1 LNNKNNPLKYLTL
14 EDIKAYQIAYELANY
29 VWRIVIKWNYFARDT
44 IGKQYVNALDSISAN
59 IAEGFGRFSK
69 SDKIRFY
76 RISNGSLFESINWTE
91 KSKTRN
97 LLTEMEYSYI
107 KTKLDSLPKEI
118 NTLIYYT
125 NLKLQK

>member
-1 LNNKNNPLKYLTL
+1 MKYLTL
-14 EDIKAYQIAYELANY
+14 EDIRAYQIASELANY

-59 IAEGFGRFSK
+59 IAEGFGRYSK

-76 RISNGSLFESINWTE
+76 RISNGSLYESIDWTE
-91 KSKTRN
+91 KSKIRK
-97 LLTEMEYSYI
+97 LLSETEYLFI

-125 NLKLQK
+125 NLKLRK